1 MVLEIM
7 RKRRARK
14 ENARSL
20 YRRLVEQSRCPEF
33 YTDLGVSDDVDG
45 RFDMILIHTFLVLNR
60 LQAEGREAKDLSQD
74 IFGALTENL
83 DIALREMG
91 VGDLSVGKRMK
102 GMARAFYGRMDAY
115 QNAVTNN
122 DQAALAEAIG
132 RNLFRERDIAP
143 TSKDS
148 IAGYILR
155 QVSHLK
161 GQDFSRFQV
170 GLVDFQPVEL
180 ADAA

>member
-7 RKRRARK
+7 RKRRARR

-20 YRRLVEQSRCPEF
+20 YRRLVEQARSVEF
-33 YTDLGVSDDVDG
+33 YTEFGVSDDVDG

-60 LQAEGREAKDLSQD
+60 LQNEGHEAKDLAQD
-74 IFGALTENL
+74 LFGALTENL

-115 QNAVTNN
+115 QVPVSQG
-122 DQAALAEAIG
+122 DEAALAEAIG
-132 RNLFRERDIAP
+132 RNLFREREVAPGLKEYIA
-143 TSKDS
+143 
-148 IAGYILR
+148 AYVLR
-155 QVSHLK
+155 QVDHLK
-161 GQDFSRFQV
+161 GQDFCRFQV
-170 GLVDFQPVEL
+170 GLVDFQAVKL